1 MIHAAV
7 TQELSGNAET
17 IGPIRTRNRTL
28 LAFVSRHGY
37 NLIMMKAHNE
47 KIPDPKELEKE
58 IGEFLSKKFGDNVKI
73 ITPMVLPQEG
83 AVDKLKTPPK
93 GKQQINLSLKP
104 EELIA
109 YLDQFVVK
117 QDSAKA
123 ILATK
128 ICTHFNRIKRTRD
141 GQENAGNMVG
151 HIKNNV
157 LMIGPTG
164 VGKTYIIKL
173 IANKIGVPF
182 VKGDATKFSETGYV
196 GGDVE
201 DLVRDL
207 VREADDDIE
216 LAEYGIIYID
226 EIDKI
231 ASNGNIIGPDVSRTG
246 VQRALLKPMEETE
259 VDLKVPHDPISMIQE
274 IERFR
279 KTGKRE
285 KQSVNTRNILFIMSG
300 AFTGLVPIIQK
311 RLTKQEIGFGARIKD
326 SQKQT
331 DILKQVKSEDLIQ
344 FGFES
349 EFVGRLPVRAVFENL
364 TENDL
369 YSILKNPNNPII
381 LGKKLDFAAYGIE
394 IKFDNEVLRMLSQ
407 QAFTENTGARG
418 LVSAVEK
425 TLLEFEK
432 QLPSTSIKKFP
443 AITGIVKSPEKS
455 IKEMTASAN
464 DSQNRASFEK
474 LAREEQLEVKQYL
487 QSNKKHLADK
497 YNFTMTPS
505 RMDIVALFYSKNIM
519 DIENAVKHIK
529 SSYDAIKKIELYFF
543 KNHDI
548 NIVLEE
554 DAIDFIME
562 QLIESSVSVDDV
574 YQKVNADFEHGLK
587 LVREKTGRN
596 RFYIARQALLN
607 PEAYVRQLI
616 QSDFD
621 SHSTP
626 D

>member
-1 MIHAAV
+1 
-7 TQELSGNAET
+7 
-17 IGPIRTRNRTL
+17 
-28 LAFVSRHGY
+28 
-37 NLIMMKAHNE
+37 MKAHDDN
-47 KIPDPKELEKE
+47 IPDPKKLEKE

-73 ITPMVLPQEG
+73 VTPMVLPQEG
-83 AVDKLKTPPK
+83 AIDKVKAAPK
-93 GKQQINLSLKP
+93 HKKEINFDLKP

-128 ICTHFNRIKRTRD
+128 ICTHFNRIKRGSSGRENNDGATR
-141 GQENAGNMVG
+141 AG

-207 VREADDDIE
+207 VREADNDIE
-216 LAEYGIIYID
+216 LAENGIIYID

-231 ASNGNIIGPDVSRTG
+231 SSSRNIIGADVSRTG

-285 KQSVNTRNILFIMSG
+285 KQSVNTANILFIMSG
-300 AFTGLVPIIQK
+300 AFTDLVPIIQK
-311 RLTKQEIGFGARIKD
+311 RLAKQEIGFGARIQN
-326 SQKQT
+326 SQVQT
-331 DILKQVKSEDLIQ
+331 DFLKQLKSEDLIKY
-344 FGFES
+344 GFET
-349 EFVGRLPVRAVFENL
+349 EFVGRLPVRAVFEDL
-364 TENDL
+364 TEQDL
-369 YSILKNPNNPII
+369 YDILKNPNNPIL
-381 LGKKLDFAAYGIE
+381 LGKKLDFAAYDIE
-394 IKFDNEVLRMLSQ
+394 IKFEDAVLKMLAEL
-407 QAFTENTGARG
+407 AFAENTGARG

-432 QLPSTSIKKFP
+432 RLPSTQIKKFP
-443 AITGIVKSPEKS
+443 ATKAIINNPEKS
-455 IKEMTASAN
+455 CEKMAAAPN
-464 DSQNRASFEK
+464 DAGISDSFEK
-474 LAREEQLEVKQYL
+474 LAQEERQRIKQYL
-487 QSNKKHLADK
+487 KLNQKHLTDK
-497 YNFTMTPS
+497 YNLTMTPA
-505 RMDIVALFYSKNIM
+505 RMNIVALSYAKNIM
-519 DIENAVKHIK
+519 DIENLVRHIK
-529 SSYDAIKKIELYFF
+529 ANYDEIKKLELYFF

-562 QLIESSVSVDDV
+562 QLIEAPIDLKDI

-587 LVREKTGRN
+587 LVREKTGRS
-596 RFYIARQALLN
+596 RFFITRDALLS
-607 PEAYVRQLI
+607 PEDYIRRMI
-616 QSDFD
+616 QNKLDPD
-621 SHSTP
+621 SAEGKT
-626 D
+626 

>member
-1 MIHAAV
+1 
-7 TQELSGNAET
+7 
-17 IGPIRTRNRTL
+17 
-28 LAFVSRHGY
+28 
-37 NLIMMKAHNE
+37 MKAHNE

-83 AVDKLKTPPK
+83 AVDKVKTPPK
-93 GKQQINLSLKP
+93 RKKEINFNLKP
-104 EELIA
+104 EELIS

-128 ICTHFNRIKRTRD
+128 ICTHFNRIKQTRD
-141 GQENAGNMVG
+141 GREHAGNMVG

-157 LMIGPTG
+157 LMIGSTG

-182 VKGDATKFSETGYV
+182 IKGDATKFSETGYV

-226 EIDKI
+226 EVDKI
-231 ASNGNIIGPDVSRTG
+231 ASSHNFIGADVSRTG

-300 AFTGLVPIIQK
+300 AFTGLAPIIQK

-349 EFVGRLPVRAVFENL
+349 EFIGRLPVCAVFENL
-364 TENDL
+364 TEDDL
-369 YSILKNPNNPII
+369 YTILKNPNNPII
-381 LGKKLDFAAYGIE
+381 LGKKLDFSAYGIE
-394 IKFDNEVLRMLSQ
+394 IKFEDEVLRMLAQ

-432 QLPSTSIKKFP
+432 QLPSTPIKKFP
-443 AITGIVKSPEKS
+443 ATINIVKSPESS
-455 IKEMTASAN
+455 IKELAA
-464 DSQNRASFEK
+464 SQNDDQIRESFEK
-474 LAREEQLEVKQYL
+474 LAQQEQQEVKHYL

-497 YNFTMTPS
+497 YNFTMTPA

-529 SSYDAIKKIELYFF
+529 SSYDAIKKIELHFF
-543 KNHDI
+543 KNHDMH
-548 NIVLEE
+548 IVLEE
-554 DAIDFIME
+554 DAIDFVM
-562 QLIESSVSVDDV
+562 QKLIESPISLDDI
-574 YQKVNADFEHGLK
+574 YQKVNADFELGLK

-596 RFYIARQALLN
+596 RFYITREALLN
-607 PEAYVRQLI
+607 PEAYIRQLI

-621 SHSTP
+621 LPATP
-626 D
+626 GRT

>member
-1 MIHAAV
+1 MRS
-7 TQELSGNAET
+7 QG
-17 IGPIRTRNRTL
+17 
-28 LAFVSRHGY
+28 
-37 NLIMMKAHNE
+37 E

-73 ITPMVLPQEG
+73 VTPMILPREG
-83 AVDKLKTPPK
+83 AVDKVKNPPRQK
-93 GKQQINLSLKP
+93 KKINFDLKP

-128 ICTHFNRIKRTRD
+128 ICTHFNRIKRA
-141 GQENAGNMVG
+141 QEGHENSGSLSMVG

-207 VREADDDIE
+207 VRQADDDIE
-216 LAEYGIIYID
+216 LAQHGIIYID

-231 ASNGNIIGPDVSRTG
+231 ASSRNIIGADVSRTG

-274 IERFR
+274 IEKFR

-285 KQSVNTRNILFIMSG
+285 KQSVNTANILFIMSG
-300 AFTGLVPIIQK
+300 AFTDLVPITQK
-311 RLTKQEIGFGARIKD
+311 RLSRQGIGFGAKIKG
-326 SQKQT
+326 SQEQV
-331 DILKQVKSEDLIQ
+331 DILTHAKSEDLIQ

-349 EFVGRLPVRAVFENL
+349 EFVGRLPVRAIFEYL

-369 YSILKNPNNPII
+369 YKILKNPNNPII

-394 IKFDNEVLRMLSQ
+394 IKFEDSVLQMLAQ
-407 QAFTENTGARG
+407 QAAAENTGARG

-425 TLLEFEK
+425 TFIEFEK
-432 QLPSTSIKKFP
+432 QLPSTQIKKFP
-443 AITGIVKSPEKS
+443 ATTDIIKDPEQS
-455 IKEMTASAN
+455 IQRLSAAPNDGKTA
-464 DSQNRASFEK
+464 DVFEE
-474 LAREEQLEVKQYL
+474 LAREERRSIIHYLEL
-487 QSNKKHLADK
+487 NKKHLSAK
-497 YNFTMTPS
+497 YNLTMTPP
-505 RMDIVALFYSKNIM
+505 RMNIVAQFYAKNVM
-519 DIENAVKHIK
+519 DIENVVRHIK
-529 SSYDAIKKIELYFF
+529 SNYDEIKKIELYFF

-562 QLIESSVSVDDV
+562 QLIEAPIHLDDIFK
-574 YQKVNADFEHGLK
+574 KVNTDFEHGLK
-587 LVREKTGRN
+587 LAREKTGHSRYFIN
-596 RFYIARQALLN
+596 RQALLD
-607 PEAYVRQLI
+607 PEAYISQLI
-616 QSDFD
+616 QNELGAA
-621 SHSTP
+621 STRHP
-626 D
+626 E